1 MVKHMDWTKILSNG
15 WLNVIQMVIIIIMF
29 IFIVIAS
36 STGKRTD
43 TSIREDLASAR
54 EQMDRIEKY
63 NSSASDIVVGVI
75 DANERI
81 IDGLDSLGE
90 ENRRARDITVEL
102 AGDNQDFQRRIRA
115 VQDSTLESELSIDR
129 VNQVIREIERDNGYD

>member
-1 MVKHMDWTKILSNG
+1 MDWTKILSNG